1 MYFSRNLLTAALV
14 STALLVGGS
23 VFAAEGKKKAMVD
36 EMSGQGY
43 GMAGCGLGSILFGA
57 KPGKI
62 QILSGTTNGIYGNQT
77 FGISSGT
84 SNCDIP
90 EMGQQA
96 AAFIEV
102 NKEVVRKEAA
112 RGEGETMTALSVI
125 LNCSETKLT
134 EQVRGNYDFYF
145 GQEVNSYETV
155 RRMINSGVCSVEG

>member
-1 MYFSRNLLTAALV
+1 
-14 STALLVGGS
+14 
-23 VFAAEGKKKAMVD
+23 
-36 EMSGQGY
+36 MSGQGY

-62 QILSGTTNGIYGNQT
+62 QIL
-77 FGISSGT
+77 SGT